1 MVGGEAHHRGHR
13 EKLWL
18 DPLQSCHVNNRTSS
32 FQCQQWCSWFYLLI
46 YGLQTSNLRPQTWRG
61 GRIQRIWWNTVSSPQ
76 NVTDISHVCHVWIK
90 MVTRHS
96 SKHTHSGNSDS
107 INIIYAR
114 EVAVYQRRRRKKTLQ
129 SLHPRPRLCV
139 SAWHCK
145 DAGRKW

>member
-61 GRIQRIWWNTVSSPQ
+61 ERIQRIWWNTVSSPQ
-76 NVTDISHVCHVWIK
+76 KRD
-90 MVTRHS
+90 RHQS
-96 SKHTHSGNSDS
+96 CLSRLDQNGDEALFQTHTQWKQWQYKHNLRPYGGCLSAEEKEED
-107 INIIYAR
+107 A
-114 EVAVYQRRRRKKTLQ
+114 AVSPSQTTSLCFSLTL
-129 SLHPRPRLCV
+129 
-139 SAWHCK
+139 
-145 DAGRKW
+145 